1 MSRVG
6 VARALLS
13 VMLLIAPAMLGAMF
27 GLAHAAPGDDD
38 TAGAPPVAG
47 VTLDWPALGL
57 SASTVVYPN
66 TSASFTVPVPTGLTA
81 VRLRGQMHMPVD
93 IDGGYLE
100 IDDGDG
106 KFLAAVDLPAARSAA
121 ATTPFDIDISAAR
134 VRASSVDLSFKL
146 SPFNSSGQL
155 CDPLM
160 ELTISDLETVF
171 TGVEAP
177 VTSVATFFG
186 PVLDRVTVYTPVD
199 ADAAEQQAVLTLV
212 STLASSYK
220 PQPVAI
226 AVVAQPRGAI
236 PPPASAMTRAIVVE
250 RGPAG
255 LTIESPGTPDAYLR
269 ISGTGGEFTTQL
281 SFIINRLQSLAQ
293 TPSVRVDQAGA
304 SSDSIGD
311 TLTFSQLK
319 LTGKTDVLRTG
330 RISVGV
336 DRSALVSSGRVD
348 SVEVHLLADYTP
360 VPKSDAAAVVI
371 RANQV
376 VVYRALLD
384 SSGVLDATFTMDRQ
398 TFAQGVNLDFA
409 LTYTPQQ
416 VCGPLLAPITFQ
428 ISPRSTLTMHRG
440 GPPLAGFAALPSEFS
455 PGFMVAL
462 DGSSPNQL
470 AYAARVVVAIARLTS
485 TQLTPQLV
493 DVKTAGEATTG
504 ALIVAK
510 SAALKQTSLNPPVGG
525 DGTSLDVALPSELRA
540 DIGGG
545 LASIQAFADTAHNRS
560 VVLVTSTA
568 EWTLVDPLLDY
579 IDGPDTSWTRLTGD
593 VLAAGPE
600 GTPTDLAIRSDDGN
614 SLDPAADSASGSAS
628 KTSALPWLGIGI
640 GAAVLVLVAIV
651 AALVWRRRSADR
663 T

>member
-600 GTPTDLAIRSDDGN
+600 GTPTDLAIRSDDGK
-614 SLDPAADSASGSAS
+614 SLDPAADSASGSDS
-628 KTSALPWLGIGI
+628 KTSALPWLEIGI

>member
-1 MSRVG
+1 MSRVR
-6 VARALLS
+6 VVRALLS
-13 VMLLIAPAMLGAMF
+13 AMLLIAPTMLGPV
-27 GLAHAAPGDDD
+27 GPAHAAPGDDD
-38 TAGAPPVAG
+38 AAGPPPVAG
-47 VTLDWPALGL
+47 VTLAWPALGL
-57 SASTVVYPN
+57 APSTVVYPN
-66 TSASFTVPVPTGLTA
+66 TSATFTVPVPTGLTA
-81 VRLRGQMHMPVD
+81 VRLRGQMQMPVD

-106 KFLAAVDLPAARSAA
+106 KLLAAVDLPAARSAA
-121 ATTPFDIDISAAR
+121 ATTPFDVDISAAG
-134 VRASSVDLSFKL
+134 VRASSVDLSFNL
-146 SPFNSSGQL
+146 RPFNSSGQL
-155 CDPLM
+155 CDPLVQ
-160 ELTISDLETVF
+160 LTVTDLETVY
-171 TGVEAP
+171 TGAEAP

-220 PQPVAI
+220 PQPVAV

-255 LTIESPGTPDAYLR
+255 LTIENPGAPDAYLR
-269 ISGTGGEFTTQL
+269 ISGNGGEFTTQL
-281 SFIINRLQSLAQ
+281 SFIINQLQSLAQ
-293 TPSVRVDQAGA
+293 TPSVRVDQGGTN
-304 SSDSIGD
+304 SDSIGD

-330 RISVGV
+330 TIAVGV
-336 DRSALVSSGRVD
+336 DRSTLVSSGRVD
-348 SVEVHLLADYTP
+348 SVDVHLLADYTP

-398 TFAQGVNLDFA
+398 EFGQGVNLDFA

-428 ISPRSTLTMHRG
+428 INPRSTLTVHRG

-470 AYAARVVVAIARLTS
+470 AYAARVIVAIARLTS
-485 TQLTPQLV
+485 AQLTPQLV

-510 SAALKQTSLNPPVGG
+510 SAALKQTSLNPPVSG

-568 EWTLVDPLLDY
+568 AWALVDPLLDY

-614 SLDPAADSASGSAS
+614 SLDPAASSASGSDSAAS
-628 KTSALPWLGIGI
+628 TIPWLGIGI

>member
-1 MSRVG
+1 MSRER

-13 VMLLIAPAMLGAMF
+13 VMLLIAPTMLGPV

-38 TAGAPPVAG
+38 AAGAPPVAG
-47 VTLDWPALGL
+47 VTLAWPALGL
-57 SASTVVYPN
+57 APSTVVYPN
-66 TSASFTVPVPTGLTA
+66 TSATFTVPVPTGLTA
-81 VRLRGQMHMPVD
+81 VRLRGQIQMPVD

-106 KFLAAVDLPAARSAA
+106 KFLAAIDLPAARSAA
-121 ATTPFDIDISAAR
+121 ATTPFDVDISAAR
-134 VRASSVDLSFKL
+134 VRASSVDLSFNL
-146 SPFNSSGQL
+146 RPVNSSGQL
-155 CDPLM
+155 CDPLVQ
-160 ELTISDLETVF
+160 LTVSDLETVF

-226 AVVAQPRGAI
+226 AVVAQPRGAV
-236 PPPASAMTRAIVVE
+236 PPSASAMTRAIVVE

-255 LTIESPGTPDAYLR
+255 LTVENPGTPDAYLR
-269 ISGTGGEFTTQL
+269 ISGNGGEFTTQL
-281 SFIINRLQSLAQ
+281 SFIINQLQSLAQ
-293 TPSVRVDQAGA
+293 TPSVRVDQGGT
-304 SSDSIGD
+304 SSDSLGD

-319 LTGKTDVLRTG
+319 LAGKTDVLRTG
-330 RISVGV
+330 TISVGV

-348 SVEVHLLADYTP
+348 SVDVHLLADYTP

-398 TFAQGVNLDFA
+398 TFGQGVNLDFA

-428 ISPRSTLTMHRG
+428 INPRSTLTVHRG

-485 TQLTPQLV
+485 NQLTPQLV

-510 SAALKQTSLNPPVGG
+510 SAALKQTSLSPPVGG

-568 EWTLVDPLLDY
+568 AWTLLDPLLDY

-593 VLAAGPE
+593 VLAAGPQ

-614 SLDPAADSASGSAS
+614 SLDPAADSASGADSA
-628 KTSALPWLGIGI
+628 TSAVPWLGIGI

-651 AALVWRRRSADR
+651 AALVWRRRRSTDR
-663 T
+663 P